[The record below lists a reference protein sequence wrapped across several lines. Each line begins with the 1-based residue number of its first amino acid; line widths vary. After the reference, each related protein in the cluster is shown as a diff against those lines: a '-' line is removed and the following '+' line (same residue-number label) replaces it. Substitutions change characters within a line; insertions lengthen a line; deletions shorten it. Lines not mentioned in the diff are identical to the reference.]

1 MRSSPFADLDY
12 ELEIFVPRW
21 AKFLERHPRPH
32 LVVGVT
38 RRVVKWRDNAFLRL
52 IEAQPPSGQFAF
64 RRDFDQHRACYLVF
78 VAFEE
83 EIDALKFSQLVGAEK
98 NADEDPGYASKRE
111 FDFDSAN
118 LTGALKR
125 GKRHK

>member
-1 MRSSPFADLDY
+1 MNWRFP
-12 ELEIFVPRW
+12 VPRW

-38 RRVVKWRDNAFLRL
+38 RRVVKCRDNAFLRL

-78 VAFEE
+78 VAFED
-83 EIDALKFSQLVGAEK
+83 EIDALKFSQLVGRKRMLTKIQATPA
-98 NADEDPGYASKRE
+98 NASLLRLRE
-111 FDFDSAN
+111 PDGRPEARQTPQVR
-118 LTGALKR
+118 LA
-125 GKRHK
+125 